1 MNIYE
6 IAKELE
12 KRDKK
17 TFSLAELAILT
28 GLNLRSTSVLLNRM
42 AKKHL
47 IYKIER
53 GKFSLTS
60 DPFILASNVVY
71 PAYLSFSSAFY
82 VYGLLE
88 QVIDKI
94 YVATP
99 RKTKNRN
106 FNGAEVIFVKI
117 PEKLMFGFKKIDYAG
132 GMIAIAEKEKAFVDS
147 LAYTR
152 FVRINFLDSI
162 IGDMDKKLLE
172 KYADMAKIEVVKRR
186 LGFLLEKNGIETK
199 IKTNGKTVYKL
210 NPSIKDR
217 GVLNSRWK
225 LYVNEEL

>member
-1 MNIYE
+1 
-6 IAKELE
+6 
-12 KRDKK
+12 
-17 TFSLAELAILT
+17 
-28 GLNLRSTSVLLNRM
+28 
-42 AKKHL
+42 
-47 IYKIER
+47 
-53 GKFSLTS
+53 
-60 DPFILASNVVY
+60 
-71 PAYLSFSSAFY
+71 
-82 VYGLLE
+82 
-88 QVIDKI
+88 
-94 YVATP
+94 
-99 RKTKNRN
+99 
-106 FNGAEVIFVKI
+106 
-117 PEKLMFGFKKIDYAG
+117 MFGFKKIDYAG